1 MYFHERLKELRINSA
16 LLQKDIAELLGVSVR
31 TFQGW
36 ETGRSEPSIEKI
48 IKIAEVF
55 QVSVDYLFARS
66 DNPNS

>member
-55 QVSVDYLFARS
+55 QVSLDYLFARS
-66 DNPNS
+66 DNPNP